1 MEIFSIIIKR
11 KMLAFVRFCSRKNYM
26 IAILDRIKRIV
37 TINDSIAALQ
47 ITFYCNARKNYVLTN
62 SSLIQSNLVD
72 LMTVLIK

>member
-1 MEIFSIIIKR
+1 
-11 KMLAFVRFCSRKNYM
+11 M